1 MKAKGNLL
9 ITAGLLLI
17 AAALC
22 LFGYNMYLTKS
33 AGDSANATIQAM
45 QTLISSEDPT
55 KVWQAQ
61 LEQAA
66 QEAVADEERAAHSG
80 FSAGEITIPDY
91 VLDPTRDMPGALIDE
106 KEYVG
111 YISVPVL
118 GLNLPVLSEW
128 SYENLRIAPCRY
140 VGTAYQPGFVIAAHN
155 YTTHFGTLK
164 TLVPGAQ
171 VFYTDMDGNEFAYE
185 VAEVDILQ
193 PTAVEDMISKDWDL
207 TLFTCTVGGASRVT
221 VRCLRAAQP

>member
-80 FSAGEITIPDY
+80 FSAG
-91 VLDPTRDMPGALIDE
+91 G
-106 KEYVG
+106 
-111 YISVPVL
+111 S
-118 GLNLPVLSEW
+118 
-128 SYENLRIAPCRY
+128 
-140 VGTAYQPGFVIAAHN
+140 
-155 YTTHFGTLK
+155 
-164 TLVPGAQ
+164 
-171 VFYTDMDGNEFAYE
+171 
-185 VAEVDILQ
+185 
-193 PTAVEDMISKDWDL
+193 
-207 TLFTCTVGGASRVT
+207 
-221 VRCLRAAQP
+221 